1 MSTAT
6 AVPSTLGAQPGT
18 GPAPAG
24 PSLLQL
30 VRVELRKSADTR
42 AGSWLL
48 LVIALGTLLVVGLQ
62 LVFDDGVDGSFG
74 YFFGFSQLPV
84 GLLLPVLGILLVTS
98 EWSQRTAMTTFALV
112 PDRSRVLTA
121 KVIAGA
127 VLGVLGVAVGAV
139 ASVLGTALVPAVTGL
154 DAGWDLDAA
163 QLGQVLL
170 VQVLTVLVG
179 VAFGMLLLSS
189 PLAIVLYFV
198 LPTVFTL
205 LVNTVTA
212 LDWVRD
218 WLDLSTTTIPMYE
231 GRLAGEG
238 WAQVGTSVALWLLLP
253 LVLGWLRIRRT
264 EIS

>member
-6 AVPSTLGAQPGT
+6 TVPSTV
-18 GPAPAG
+18 GPRPATAPSA
-24 PSLLQL
+24 PSLAQL
-30 VRVELRKSADTR
+30 VRVELRKSYDTR

-48 LVIALGTLLVVGLQ
+48 LVITLATALVVGLQ
-62 LVFDDGVDGSFG
+62 LFFDDGVDGSFG

-112 PDRSRVLTA
+112 PARSRVLTA
-121 KVIAGA
+121 KVLAGV
-127 VLGVLGVAVGAV
+127 VLGVLGVAAAGV
-139 ASVLGTALVPAVTGL
+139 ASVLATAFVPVVTGL
-154 DAGWDLDAA
+154 ESSWELSGA

-179 VAFGMLLLSS
+179 VGFGMLLLSS

-205 LVNTVTA
+205 LVNTVSA

-231 GRLAGEG
+231 GQLAGQG

-253 LVLGWLRIRRT
+253 LVLGWWRITRT